1 MNQMHNYYRKKL
13 IERYAQ
19 NTKKA
24 VGPLYNQTFTDYFQS
39 LYESGEVPDPNDVT
53 KKIKQLANDELRA
66 GLIKSLNKL
75 TPVDDNLRAFIM
87 NAPDD
92 ELKQFIK
99 SQLKGSD

>member
-1 MNQMHNYYRKKL
+1 MNQMNNYYRKKL
-13 IERYAQ
+13 IERYAR
-19 NTKKA
+19 NAKKA
-24 VGPLYNQTFTDYFQS
+24 VGPLYNQKFTDYFQK
-39 LYESGEVPDPNDVT
+39 LYESGEVPEPNDVT

-75 TPVDDNLRAFIM
+75 MPVDDNLKVFIM

-99 SQLKGSD
+99 SQSSKE